1 MIILWKEKLLFL
13 KATSDL
19 TCFGSFTLKLM
30 EATAH
35 MAWHQSHLGM
45 FACFFRLS
53 VNLTPNSGS
62 TWLNMCTV
70 RICNTYNNILTK
82 LERCTI

>member
-1 MIILWKEKLLFL
+1 MIFLWKEKLLFL

-19 TCFGSFTLKLM
+19 ICFGFFTLKLM

-35 MAWHQSHLGM
+35 TAWHQSGQGM
-45 FACFFRLS
+45 FTCFFRLS
-53 VNLTPNSGS
+53 ANLTPNSGS

-70 RICNTYNNILTK
+70 RFCNAYKNILTK
-82 LERCTI
+82 LERCTT